1 MQLRSLSNIVPLTRL
16 KSTNWWFEASTCP
29 SSRTDWWTPRG
40 QENIRLRHSTANAS
54 IRGARG
60 LTEGLFHVANFS
72 CLPVQCISSEILV
85 CFSLEYMKSV
95 NPRTKAADDA
105 SSITTC
111 VFVPFYDS
119 ALASSMLSE
128 KTWMEILSH
137 NKENLQK
144 EEKGGGYDHIRK
156 HFEKFGSV
164 VKPCGDDTE
173 TAHGD
178 R

>member
-1 MQLRSLSNIVPLTRL
+1 MLQTSVAYLCNALVR
-16 KSTNWWFEASTCP
+16 KS
-29 SSRTDWWTPRG
+29 SS
-40 QENIRLRHSTANAS
+40 
-54 IRGARG
+54 
-60 LTEGLFHVANFS
+60 V
-72 CLPVQCISSEILV
+72 
-85 CFSLEYMKSV
+85 FSLEYMKSV

-156 HFEKFGSV
+156 HFEKFGSA